1 MSFGES
7 KYYISEVPEILVH
20 SRKAVFNYGKITKVR
35 VCVKAL

>member
-7 KYYISEVPEILVH
+7 KYYISEVPEIH
-20 SRKAVFNYGKITKVR
+20 SRKAVFKYGKIAKVR